1 MYYIYIYVL
10 YILYIYVLYILY
22 MYYIYMYYIYIFNI
36 YIYIHTYKH
45 GGNTIC
51 GNTMISWGFSHGNN
65 KQQGIVKQNSGHSM
79 GSDPQTMVEFPQ
91 DPAASMGAG
100 IEELPQR
107 HRDPSDWNPSGD
119 PGTPS
124 DGFVAVENQFWCA
137 PKRAILWHLIGTS
150 SIKQPFGGYLS
161 GVDIIYTT
169 IQVEITA
176 ETKKPLHFRIWRS
189 LGISPIN

>member
-1 MYYIYIYVL
+1 MYYIYVLYIYMYVIYIYVL
-10 YILYIYVLYILY
+10 YICIIYIIYVLYICII
-22 MYYIYMYYIYIFNI
+22 YIYLT

-107 HRDPSDWNPSGD
+107 HRDPSD
-119 PGTPS
+119 
-124 DGFVAVENQFWCA
+124 
-137 PKRAILWHLIGTS
+137 
-150 SIKQPFGGYLS
+150 
-161 GVDIIYTT
+161 
-169 IQVEITA
+169 
-176 ETKKPLHFRIWRS
+176 
-189 LGISPIN
+189 